1 VDGVAFVFLDTLFPL
16 VMYTFKKE
24 LMVHFDAVGA
34 LPKECFPWAQS
45 HFPSAA
51 GKSHAP
57 TAHHHQE
64 DCLDRWY
71 SSITVYQI
79 PHFAAFPQQA
89 LSNWHGEDTGEEA
102 RSALPKGCQFTRC
115 RWKKPDGERFSQAMN
130 GRFLWLTPISSVSP
144 QNPCIFHPIYYIQ
157 LTGMQPD
164 VATLTLPFADSLIT
178 IGTTMH
184 GGAIASLIDTAAMV
198 AAWSDDSEP
207 DNMRGTTVSLAVTYL
222 ATAEHEDI
230 QATARVLRRG
240 RNLVYLDVEVQSL
253 SGKSVARGLVTY
265 KLG

>member
-1 VDGVAFVFLDTLFPL
+1 
-16 VMYTFKKE
+16 
-24 LMVHFDAVGA
+24 
-34 LPKECFPWAQS
+34 
-45 HFPSAA
+45 
-51 GKSHAP
+51 
-57 TAHHHQE
+57 
-64 DCLDRWY
+64 
-71 SSITVYQI
+71 
-79 PHFAAFPQQA
+79 
-89 LSNWHGEDTGEEA
+89 
-102 RSALPKGCQFTRC
+102 
-115 RWKKPDGERFSQAMN
+115 
-130 GRFLWLTPISSVSP
+130 
-144 QNPCIFHPIYYIQ
+144 
-157 LTGMQPD
+157 
-164 VATLTLPFADSLIT
+164 
-178 IGTTMH
+178 MH